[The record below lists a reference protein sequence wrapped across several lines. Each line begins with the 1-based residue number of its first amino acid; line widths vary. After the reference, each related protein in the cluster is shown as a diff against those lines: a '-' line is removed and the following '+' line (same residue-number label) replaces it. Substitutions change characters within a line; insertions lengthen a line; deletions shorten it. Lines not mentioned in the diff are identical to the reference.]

1 MRVRF
6 SLPAPVLIEGW
17 FLKGLSPSA
26 PQTGTRWDLLPDHN
40 QYHDYKSDDHQPV
53 WRLASLGSPAVLPRT
68 ETGLRRP
75 HGEHVVLRCAD
86 GVALIAYAGLALIDA
101 GLGLVEISD
110 WVRESLRGET
120 RLLEPSL
127 VVLRVNATRD
137 LGPLCRHLRLPHMF
151 TIGILAAGVP
161 WIVQIRNFTIDE
173 RGKAELPSATFTTH
187 GARVEEGRAFGFPAP
202 IYGSGRYP
210 NA

>member
-1 MRVRF
+1 MTINLTIISRF
-6 SLPAPVLIEGW
+6 GVWQASDHR
-17 FLKGLSPSA
+17 LSY
-26 PQTGTRWDLLPDHN
+26 LE
-40 QYHDYKSDDHQPV
+40 
-53 WRLASLGSPAVLPRT
+53 PRQGYEDRT
-68 ETGLRRP
+68 VK
-75 HGEHVVLRCAD
+75 HVVLRCAD

-173 RGKAELPSATFTTH
+173 RGKAGSPSATFTTH
-187 GARVEEGRAFGFPAP
+187 GARVEEGRAFGFPGQYMVPDDIRTLERGATKT
-202 IYGSGRYP
+202 S
-210 NA
+210 